1 LLLVWRR
8 QSKEIIWRLNM
19 WKRFRMREFA
29 FVYICASSV
38 ALAFQPDPAALRKL
52 FEDAL
57 SRRQQAYGDTDART
71 AQAARDL
78 GLFLCRS
85 ADKASAHRAMAN
97 AVRLDEKAL
106 GPNAPQTLE
115 DIATLA
121 SVSPRPEAEPLL
133 RRAAESP
140 DPTIAGPAL
149 TSLAAMRKAA
159 GDSASAAALLRRAV
173 EKAETADGKDSV
185 TVALVLNVLAQVVP
199 PKEALPL
206 LHRALAIEDRQ
217 LGPENPQTLQDAHKL
232 ANLLRAAGQPNEAA
246 NLERQF
252 KISPSR

>member
-1 LLLVWRR
+1 MWRR
-8 QSKEIIWRLNM
+8 LPVRVWAS
-19 WKRFRMREFA
+19 
-29 FVYICASSV
+29 YICAASL
-38 ALAFQPDPAALRKL
+38 ALALQPDPAALRKL

-57 SRRQQAYGDTDART
+57 ARRQQAYGDTDART

-78 GLFLCRS
+78 GLFLYRS
-85 ADKASAHRAMAN
+85 ADKLSARRAMSN

-106 GPNAPQTLE
+106 GPDAPQTLE

-121 SVSPRPEAEPLL
+121 SISSPQEAEPLL

-149 TSLAAMRKAA
+149 TSLAAMRKAT
-159 GDSASAAALLRRAV
+159 GDPAAAAALLRRAV
-173 EKAETADGKDSV
+173 EKAEAADGKDSV

-206 LHRALAIEDRQ
+206 QQRALAIEDRQ
-217 LGPENPQTLQDAHKL
+217 LGPQNPQTLQDARKL
-232 ANLLRAAGQPNEAA
+232 ANLLRAAGQPEEAA
-246 NLERQF
+246 KLERQF
-252 KISPSR
+252 KISPQR

>member
-1 LLLVWRR
+1 VCIFL
-8 QSKEIIWRLNM
+8 
-19 WKRFRMREFA
+19 
-29 FVYICASSV
+29 YIYAYIYAASL

-57 SRRQQAYGDTDART
+57 ARRQQAYGDADART

-85 ADKASAHRAMAN
+85 ADKPSARRAMGN
-97 AVRLDEKAL
+97 AVRIDEKAL
-106 GPNAPQTLE
+106 GANAPQTLE

-121 SVSPRPEAEPLL
+121 SISPPQEAEPLL

-149 TSLAAMRKAA
+149 TSLAAMRKTA
-159 GDSASAAALLRRAV
+159 GDSAAAATLLRRAV
-173 EKAETADGKDSV
+173 EKAEAVDGKDSV

-199 PKEALPL
+199 TKESLPL
-206 LHRALAIEDRQ
+206 LQRALDIEERQ
-217 LGPENPQTLQDAHKL
+217 LGPQNPQTVQDARKL
-232 ANLLRAAGQPNEAA
+232 ATMLRAAGLPEEAA
-246 NLERQF
+246 RLERQF
-252 KISPSR
+252 RLLPQH

>member
-1 LLLVWRR
+1 
-8 QSKEIIWRLNM
+8 
-19 WKRFRMREFA
+19 
-29 FVYICASSV
+29 
-38 ALAFQPDPAALRKL
+38 L

-57 SRRQQAYGDTDART
+57 SRCQQAYGDADART

-85 ADKASAHRAMAN
+85 ADKASARRAMAN
-97 AVRLDEKAL
+97 AVRLDEKSL
-106 GPNAPQTLE
+106 GPNGPQTLE

-121 SVSPRPEAEPLL
+121 SVSPRAEAEPLL

-173 EKAETADGKDSV
+173 EKAEAADGKDSV

-206 LHRALAIEDRQ
+206 RQRALAIEEQQ
-217 LGPENPQTLQDAHKL
+217 LGPQNPQTLQDARKL
-232 ANLLRAAGQPNEAA
+232 VSLLRSEGQPDDAA
-246 NLERQF
+246 RLERRF

>member
-1 LLLVWRR
+1 MWRR
-8 QSKEIIWRLNM
+8 LPSC
-19 WKRFRMREFA
+19 FGV
-29 FVYICASSV
+29 FVYVWAASR
-38 ALAFQPDPAALRKL
+38 APAFQPDTAVLRKL

-57 SRRQQAYGDTDART
+57 ARREQAYGESDERT

-85 ADKASAHRAMAN
+85 GVQLSARRAMAN

-121 SVSPRPEAEPLL
+121 SVSPRAEAEPLL

-140 DPTIAGPAL
+140 DPTVAGPAL
-149 TSLAAMRKAA
+149 TSLGAMRKAA
-159 GDSASAAALLRRAV
+159 GDQASAARFLRRAV
-173 EKAETADGKDSV
+173 EKAETADGKDSP
-185 TVALVLNVLAQVVP
+185 TVALVLNLLAQVVP
-199 PKEALPL
+199 PKEGVPL
-206 LHRALAIEDRQ
+206 LLRALSIDQ
-217 LGPENPQTLQDAHKL
+217 QNLGPANPQTLQDVRKL
-232 ANLLRAAGQPNEAA
+232 AALLRAAGQPGEAA

-252 KISPSR
+252 KVSPAH

>member
-1 LLLVWRR
+1 MWRGLRIRVCLV
-8 QSKEIIWRLNM
+8 
-19 WKRFRMREFA
+19 
-29 FVYICASSV
+29 CACAASV
-38 ALAFQPDPAALRKL
+38 ALAFQPDPVALRKL

-57 SRRQQAYGDTDART
+57 ARRQQAYGDTDART

-85 ADKASAHRAMAN
+85 TDKASARRAMAS
-97 AVRLDEKAL
+97 AVHLDEKSL

-121 SVSPRPEAEPLL
+121 SVSPRAEAEPLL

-173 EKAETADGKDSV
+173 EKAETVDGKDSV

-206 LHRALAIEDRQ
+206 LQRALAIEEQQ
-217 LGPENPQTLQDAHKL
+217 LGPQNPQTLQDARKL
-232 ANLLRAAGQPNEAA
+232 ASLLRSEGQPDDAA
-246 NLERQF
+246 RLERQF

>member
-1 LLLVWRR
+1 MRKRLLV
-8 QSKEIIWRLNM
+8 
-19 WKRFRMREFA
+19 RE
-29 FVYICASSV
+29 CALFYACAASV
-38 ALAFQPDPAALRKL
+38 AVAFQPDPTAVRKL

-57 SRRQQAYGDTDART
+57 ARRQQAYGDTDART

-85 ADKASAHRAMAN
+85 ADKSSARRAMAN

-121 SVSPRPEAEPLL
+121 AVSPRAEADPLL
-133 RRAAESP
+133 RRAAESS

-173 EKAETADGKDSV
+173 EKAETVDGKDSV

-199 PKEALPL
+199 PKDALPL
-206 LHRALAIEDRQ
+206 LQRALTIEERQ
-217 LGPENPQTLQDAHKL
+217 LGPQNPQTLQDARKL
-232 ANLLRAAGQPNEAA
+232 ASLLRANGQAGEAA
-246 NLERQF
+246 ALERQF
-252 KISPSR
+252 RIPPPH

>member
-1 LLLVWRR
+1 MWRG
-8 QSKEIIWRLNM
+8 
-19 WKRFRMREFA
+19 FRIRG
-29 FVYICASSV
+29 FVVCACAASV
-38 ALAFQPDPAALRKL
+38 ALAFQPDPVALRKL

-57 SRRQQAYGDTDART
+57 ARRQQAYGDTDART

-85 ADKASAHRAMAN
+85 ADRGSARRAMAS
-97 AVRLDEKAL
+97 AVHLDEKSL

-121 SVSPRPEAEPLL
+121 SVSPRAEAEPLL

-159 GDSASAAALLRRAV
+159 GDSASAAALFRRAV
-173 EKAETADGKDSV
+173 EKAETVDGTDSV

-206 LHRALAIEDRQ
+206 LQRALGIEERQ
-217 LGPENPQTLQDAHKL
+217 LGPQNPQTLQDARKL
-232 ANLLRAAGQPNEAA
+232 ASLLRSEGQPDDAA
-246 NLERQF
+246 KLERQF

>member
-1 LLLVWRR
+1 MWRGLR
-8 QSKEIIWRLNM
+8 IRG
-19 WKRFRMREFA
+19 
-29 FVYICASSV
+29 FVVCACAASV
-38 ALAFQPDPAALRKL
+38 ALAFQPDPIALRKL

-85 ADKASAHRAMAN
+85 ADKASARRAMAS
-97 AVRLDEKAL
+97 AVRLDEKSL

-121 SVSPRPEAEPLL
+121 SVSPRAEAEPLL

-173 EKAETADGKDSV
+173 EKAEVVDGKDSV
-185 TVALVLNVLAQVVP
+185 TVALILNVLAQVVP
-199 PKEALPL
+199 AKEALPL
-206 LHRALAIEDRQ
+206 LQRALAIEEQQ
-217 LGPENPQTLQDAHKL
+217 LGAQNPQTLQDVRRL
-232 ANLLRAAGQPNEAA
+232 ASLLRSEGQPDDAA
-246 NLERQF
+246 RLEQQF

>member
-1 LLLVWRR
+1 MWRR
-8 QSKEIIWRLNM
+8 LPVRVC
-19 WKRFRMREFA
+19 A
-29 FVYICASSV
+29 FVYICAAPF

-57 SRRQQAYGDTDART
+57 ARRQQAYGETDPRT

-78 GLFLCRS
+78 GLFLYRS
-85 ADKASAHRAMAN
+85 PDKPSARRAMAN
-97 AVRLDEKAL
+97 AVHIDEKAL

-121 SVSPRPEAEPLL
+121 SISSQAEAEPLL

-159 GDSASAAALLRRAV
+159 GDSTSAATLLRRAV
-173 EKAETADGKDSV
+173 EKAEAVDGKESV

-199 PKEALPL
+199 AGEALPL
-206 LHRALAIEDRQ
+206 LQRALAIEDRQ
-217 LGPENPQTLQDAHKL
+217 LGPRNPQTLQDARKL
-232 ANLLRAAGQPNEAA
+232 ASLLRAAGLPDEAGK
-246 NLERQF
+246 LERQF
-252 KISPSR
+252 KISPPH

>member
-1 LLLVWRR
+1 MRRRLPSCVCLFVSVWAAP
-8 QSKEIIWRLNM
+8 L
-19 WKRFRMREFA
+19 A
-29 FVYICASSV
+29 P
-38 ALAFQPDPAALRKL
+38 ALQPDTAALRKL

-57 SRRQQAYGDTDART
+57 GRREQAYGESDART

-85 ADKASAHRAMAN
+85 GDSLSARRAMAN
-97 AVRLDEKAL
+97 AVRLDEKSL

-121 SVSPRPEAEPLL
+121 SVSPRTEAEPLL

-140 DPTIAGPAL
+140 DATVAGPAL

-159 GDSASAAALLRRAV
+159 GDQTSAAQLLRRAV
-173 EKAETADGKDSV
+173 EKAETADGKDSP
-185 TVALVLNVLAQVVP
+185 TVALVLSLLAQVVP
-199 PKEALPL
+199 PKEAVPL
-206 LHRALAIEDRQ
+206 LERALSIDQ
-217 LGPENPQTLQDAHKL
+217 QDLGAANPQTLQDVRKL
-232 ANLLRAAGQPNEAA
+232 AALLRAAGQPGEAA

-252 KISPSR
+252 KVSSAH

>member
-1 LLLVWRR
+1 
-8 QSKEIIWRLNM
+8 M
-19 WKRFRMREFA
+19 CACA
-29 FVYICASSV
+29 FVYIYAASL
-38 ALAFQPDPAALRKL
+38 APAFQPDPAALRKL
-52 FEDAL
+52 FEGAL
-57 SRRQQAYGDTDART
+57 ARREQAYGETDART

-85 ADKASAHRAMAN
+85 ADKPSARRAMAN

-121 SVSPRPEAEPLL
+121 SISPQPEAEPLL

-159 GDSASAAALLRRAV
+159 GDSVSAAALLRRAV
-173 EKAETADGKDSV
+173 EKAETAEGKDSV
-185 TVALVLNVLAQVVP
+185 TVALVLSVLAQVVP
-199 PKEALPL
+199 AKEALPL
-206 LHRALAIEDRQ
+206 LQRALAIEEKQ
-217 LGPENPQTLQDAHKL
+217 LGPQNSQTLQDARKL
-232 ANLLRAAGQPNEAA
+232 ANLLRAAGQPDEATK
-246 NLERQF
+246 LERQF
-252 KISPSR
+252 KISPSH